1 MSSLLTDSS
10 KREQKL
16 ASVSLENQR
25 NPFMTEA
32 VII

>member
-1 MSSLLTDSS
+1 M
-10 KREQKL
+10 KYVFVGYAKN
-16 ASVSLENQR
+16 VNQVLGIF